1 MSYYILPKK
10 HVGIKIEPTIIPITV
25 KIKLQPIISFSLSY
39 HLDEIKNQIKNI
51 NTNTTNNNN
60 NNNNNNNDDLFNH
73 SNSSDDVPEF
83 SRSPPITLRF
93 APDRINYTIEF
104 IDKIINPYEFIF
116 STVPSSKYSVSKIKP
131 TSNLFYIFME
141 IVQTFNL
148 LDIYQGKNSITM
160 AHFGPNALATTEC
173 MEMLREGNNDNTIIS
188 DIEYPYGAGFK
199 LLEGIDNTSID
210 FIYFELSSD
219 MYTDINKYILGI
231 ITILCNILTYQNA
244 KGVCIIKVD
253 NLIHK
258 PILDALLLLTE
269 LYEKVHIIKPY
280 VCNINKNE
288 RYIVCS
294 TFIIDYQK
302 ILENNIYLNKLKSLL
317 IDCLKESFNN
327 KIISSLINRDL
338 PYYFLNKIEES
349 NIIIGHQQLEQHN
362 LLINIIKNKNRDDKI
377 ETIKKNHIYKCIQW
391 CERHK
396 IPYNKFVDKINMFL
410 PSITYDDNEE
420 HNGLEKNKYIY
431 NDNCDVSEEDEEED
445 EYTQIQNCIEKE
457 RIIQNELLQLTPPTV
472 NSGVQSLTGAFGY
485 GSLQTH
491 STGDPMFFT
500 TLTHGAFYC
509 A

>member
-10 HVGIKIEPTIIPITV
+10 HVGIKIEPTVIPITV
-25 KIKLQPIISFSLSY
+25 KIKLHPIISFSLSY
-39 HLDEIKNQIKNI
+39 HLSEIKNQIKNI

-60 NNNNNNNDDLFNH
+60 NDDIFNH
-73 SNSSDDVPEF
+73 LERLGDDSRRSS
-83 SRSPPITLRF
+83 
-93 APDRINYTIEF
+93 DRINYTIEF
-104 IDKIINPYEFIF
+104 INKIINPYEFIF

-148 LDIYQGKNSITM
+148 LDIYRGKNITM

-188 DIEYPYGAGFK
+188 DIEYPCGTGFK
-199 LLEGIDNTSID
+199 LLEGVDNTSID
-210 FIYFELSSD
+210 FIYFELNSD

-391 CERHK
+391 CERYK
-396 IPYNKFVDKINMFL
+396 IPFNKFVDKINIFL
-410 PSITYDDNEE
+410 PSTYEEQEQEEQEEDIVPEEIDNEYE
-420 HNGLEKNKYIY
+420 ELIY
-431 NDNCDVSEEDEEED
+431 
-445 EYTQIQNCIEKE
+445 CIEKE
-457 RIIQNELLQLTPPTV
+457 RNIMNFPDL
-472 NSGVQSLTGAFGY
+472 
-485 GSLQTH
+485 
-491 STGDPMFFT
+491 M
-500 TLTHGAFYC
+500 
-509 A
+509 

>member
-10 HVGIKIEPTIIPITV
+10 HVRIKIEPTIITITE

-39 HLDEIKNQIKNI
+39 HLSEIKNQIKNI
-51 NTNTTNNNN
+51 NMNITNNNN
-60 NNNNNNNDDLFNH
+60 NNNNNIDELFNH
-73 SNSSDDVPEF
+73 SNSTDVLEF
-83 SRSPPITLRF
+83 SRSPPLTLRL

-104 IDKIINPYEFIF
+104 INKIINPYEFIF

-148 LDIYQGKNSITM
+148 LDIYRGKNITM
-160 AHFGPNALATTEC
+160 AHFGPNKLATTEC

-188 DIEYPYGAGFK
+188 DIEYPCGTGFK
-199 LLEGIDNTSID
+199 LLEGVDNTSID
-210 FIYFELSSD
+210 FIYFELNSD
-219 MYTDINKYILGI
+219 TYTDINKYIIGI

-244 KGVCIIKVD
+244 NGVCIIKVD

-302 ILENNIYLNKLKSLL
+302 ILENNIYLNKLKSVL
-317 IDCLKESFNN
+317 IDCLQDSFNN

-362 LLINIIKNKNRDDKI
+362 LLINIIKNKNRDEKI

-396 IPYNKFVDKINMFL
+396 IPYNKFVDKINIFL
-410 PSITYDDNEE
+410 PSTYEEEEEEE
-420 HNGLEKNKYIY
+420 HQDQE
-431 NDNCDVSEEDEEED
+431 EEED
-445 EYTQIQNCIEKE
+445 IVLNSSPLMVRIAPEEMDNEYEELIYCIEKE
-457 RIIQNELLQLTPPTV
+457 RNIMNLIDITSSTV
-472 NSGVQSLTGAFGY
+472 SYDSF
-485 GSLQTH
+485 QT
-491 STGDPMFFT
+491 S
-500 TLTHGAFYC
+500 
-509 A
+509 

>member
-39 HLDEIKNQIKNI
+39 HLSEIKNQIKNI
-51 NTNTTNNNN
+51 NMNMTNNNN
-60 NNNNNNNDDLFNH
+60 NNNNNIDELFNH
-73 SNSSDDVPEF
+73 SNSTDVLEF
-83 SRSPPITLRF
+83 SRSPPLTLRL

-104 IDKIINPYEFIF
+104 INKIINPYEFIF

-148 LDIYQGKNSITM
+148 LDIYRGKNITM
-160 AHFGPNALATTEC
+160 AHFGPNKLATTEC

-188 DIEYPYGAGFK
+188 DIEYPCGTGFK
-199 LLEGIDNTSID
+199 LLEGVDNTSID
-210 FIYFELSSD
+210 FIYFELNSD
-219 MYTDINKYILGI
+219 TYTDINKYIIGI

-244 KGVCIIKVD
+244 NGVCIIKVD

-269 LYEKVHIIKPY
+269 MYEKVHIIKPY

-302 ILENNIYLNKLKSLL
+302 ILENNIYLNKLKSVL
-317 IDCLKESFNN
+317 IDCLQDSFNN

-396 IPYNKFVDKINMFL
+396 IPYNKFVDKINIFL
-410 PSITYDDNEE
+410 PSTYE
-420 HNGLEKNKYIY
+420 
-431 NDNCDVSEEDEEED
+431 EEDEEHQDQEEEED
-445 EYTQIQNCIEKE
+445 IVLNSSPLMVRIAPEEIDNEYEELIYCIEKE
-457 RIIQNELLQLTPPTV
+457 RNIMNLMDIT
-472 NSGVQSLTGAFGY
+472 SSIDGY
-485 GSLQTH
+485 SSFQT
-491 STGDPMFFT
+491 S
-500 TLTHGAFYC
+500 
-509 A
+509 

>member
-10 HVGIKIEPTIIPITV
+10 HVGIKIEPTIIPITE

-39 HLDEIKNQIKNI
+39 HLSEIKNQIKNMNMNMNMI
-51 NTNTTNNNN
+51 
-60 NNNNNNNDDLFNH
+60 NNNNNDDLFNH
-73 SNSSDDVPEF
+73 SNSTDVLEF
-83 SRSPPITLRF
+83 SRSPPLTHRL

-104 IDKIINPYEFIF
+104 INKIINPYEFIF

-148 LDIYQGKNSITM
+148 LDIYRGKNITM
-160 AHFGPNALATTEC
+160 AHFGPNKLATTEC

-188 DIEYPYGAGFK
+188 DIEYPCGTGFK
-199 LLEGIDNTSID
+199 LLEGVDNTSID
-210 FIYFELSSD
+210 FIYFELNSD

-244 KGVCIIKVD
+244 NGVCIIKVD

-288 RYIVCS
+288 RYIVCT

-302 ILENNIYLNKLKSLL
+302 ILENNIYLNKLKSVL
-317 IDCLKESFNN
+317 IDCLQDSFNN

-396 IPYNKFVDKINMFL
+396 IPYNKFVDKINIFL
-410 PSITYDDNEE
+410 PSTYE
-420 HNGLEKNKYIY
+420 
-431 NDNCDVSEEDEEED
+431 EEED
-445 EYTQIQNCIEKE
+445 QEDQEEDIVPNSHSLTLQLAPDEIDNEYEELIYCIEKE
-457 RIIQNELLQLTPPTV
+457 RNIMNLMDL
-472 NSGVQSLTGAFGY
+472 S
-485 GSLQTH
+485 H
-491 STGDPMFFT
+491 STVWSEP
-500 TLTHGAFYC
+500 
-509 A
+509 

>member
-60 NNNNNNNDDLFNH
+60 NNNNDDLFNH

-83 SRSPPITLRF
+83 SRSPPLTFRF

-188 DIEYPYGAGFK
+188 DIEYPCGTGFK
-199 LLEGIDNTSID
+199 LLEGVDNTSID
-210 FIYFELSSD
+210 FIYFELNSD
-219 MYTDINKYILGI
+219 MYTDINKYIIGI

-244 KGVCIIKVD
+244 NGVCIIKVD

-294 TFIIDYQK
+294 AFIIDYQK

-431 NDNCDVSEEDEEED
+431 NDNCDVSEEDEDEDED
-445 EYTQIQNCIEKE
+445 EYTQIQICIEKE
-457 RIIQNELLQLTPPTV
+457 RIIQNELNQLNHSSPSTV
-472 NSGVQSLTGAFGY
+472 NSGVPSLLSVFSY
-485 GSLQTH
+485 GSL
-491 STGDPMFFT
+491 
-500 TLTHGAFYC
+500 
-509 A
+509 

>member
-10 HVGIKIEPTIIPITV
+10 HVGIKIEPTIIPITE

-39 HLDEIKNQIKNI
+39 HLSEIKNQIKNMNMNMNMI
-51 NTNTTNNNN
+51 
-60 NNNNNNNDDLFNH
+60 NNNNNDDLFNH
-73 SNSSDDVPEF
+73 SNSTDVLEF
-83 SRSPPITLRF
+83 SRSPPLTHRL

-104 IDKIINPYEFIF
+104 INKIINPYEFIF

-148 LDIYQGKNSITM
+148 LDIYRGKNITM
-160 AHFGPNALATTEC
+160 AHFGPNKLATTEC
-173 MEMLREGNNDNTIIS
+173 MEMLREGNNDKTIIS
-188 DIEYPYGAGFK
+188 DIEYPGGTGFK
-199 LLEGIDNTSID
+199 LLEGVDNTSID
-210 FIYFELSSD
+210 FIYFELNSD
-219 MYTDINKYILGI
+219 TYTDINKYILGI

-244 KGVCIIKVD
+244 NGVCIIKVD

-288 RYIVCS
+288 RYIVCT

-302 ILENNIYLNKLKSLL
+302 ILENNIYLNKLKSVL
-317 IDCLKESFNN
+317 IDCLQDSFNN

-396 IPYNKFVDKINMFL
+396 IPYNKFVDKINIFL
-410 PSITYDDNEE
+410 PSTYEE
-420 HNGLEKNKYIY
+420 E
-431 NDNCDVSEEDEEED
+431 EEED
-445 EYTQIQNCIEKE
+445 QEDQEDQEEDIVPNSPPLILRLAPEEIDNEYEELIYCIEKE
-457 RIIQNELLQLTPPTV
+457 RNIMNLMDL
-472 NSGVQSLTGAFGY
+472 
-485 GSLQTH
+485 TH
-491 STGDPMFFT
+491 STVWSEP
-500 TLTHGAFYC
+500 
-509 A
+509 

>member
-10 HVGIKIEPTIIPITV
+10 HVGIKIEPTIIPITE

-39 HLDEIKNQIKNI
+39 HLSEIKNQIKII
-51 NTNTTNNNN
+51 NMERPVAEGAGERGNSGHECRRSSNTT
-60 NNNNNNNDDLFNH
+60 NNNNNDDLFNH
-73 SNSSDDVPEF
+73 SNSSDDVLEF
-83 SRSPPITLRF
+83 SRSPPSTLRH
-93 APDRINYTIEF
+93 AQDKINYTIEF
-104 IDKIINPYEFIF
+104 INKIINPYEFIF

-148 LDIYQGKNSITM
+148 LDIYRGKNITM
-160 AHFGPNALATTEC
+160 AHFGPNKLATTEC
-173 MEMLREGNNDNTIIS
+173 MEMLREGNDDNTIIS
-188 DIEYPYGAGFK
+188 DIEYPSGTGFK
-199 LLEGIDNTSID
+199 LLEGVDNTSID
-210 FIYFELSSD
+210 FIYFELNSD

-244 KGVCIIKVD
+244 NGVCIIKVD

-269 LYEKVHIIKPY
+269 LYEKVYIIKPY

-302 ILENNIYLNKLKSLL
+302 ILENNIYLNKLKSVL
-317 IDCLKESFNN
+317 IDCLQDSFNN

-396 IPYNKFVDKINMFL
+396 IPYNKFVDKINIFL
-410 PSITYDDNEE
+410 PSTYEDQEDQEDQEE
-420 HNGLEKNKYIY
+420 
-431 NDNCDVSEEDEEED
+431 EEED
-445 EYTQIQNCIEKE
+445 IVPNSHSLTLRLAPEEIDNEYEELIYCIEKE
-457 RIIQNELLQLTPPTV
+457 RNIMNLMDITSSTV
-472 NSGVQSLTGAFGY
+472 WSE
-485 GSLQTH
+485 
-491 STGDPMFFT
+491 P
-500 TLTHGAFYC
+500 
-509 A
+509 